1 MESQE
6 KILIVDDDADLC
18 TLLSEEL
25 NEIGYNADFVTSADD
40 AIDYV
45 INNQSPAVILL
56 DLKMPGK
63 DGFDVMQRVKKM
75 ESPPKIIV
83 LTAYADIKSAMAS
96 TKLGA
101 VDFVSKPYDLDELLI
116 SIRKVLNK

>member
-1 MESQE
+1 MKLKE
-6 KILIVDDDADLC
+6 KILIVDDDIDLC

-25 NEIGYNADFVTSADD
+25 IEIGYETDFVTSADD
-40 AIDYV
+40 AIIYMQ
-45 INNQSPAVILL
+45 NNQIPELILL

-63 DGFDVMQRVKKM
+63 DGFYVMQKIK
-75 ESPPKIIV
+75 ELGLLTKIIV
-83 LTAYADIKSAMAS
+83 LTAYADIKSAMES